1 MTAQITSPEM
11 LRHLVGFPTV
21 SRMSNLDLIGF
32 VEGYLA
38 GLGVASH
45 RVADETGQKANL
57 FATIGPADT
66 PGVCLSGHTDV
77 VPVDGQAW
85 SDDPFAMVGRDGRLY
100 GRGTVDMKGFVATVL
115 ALVPEMLAAPLKT
128 PIHLAFSYDEEV
140 GCLGVRR
147 LIAAL
152 PVRPA
157 MCIVGE
163 PTGMAPVIAHKG
175 KRSYRVEVTGFACH
189 SSQAPRGVNAVDYAA
204 ELVCHLRRLAAR
216 LRSDGPFDAGF
227 DPPHSTVHTGT
238 FAGGTALNI
247 VPDRA
252 SLEWEIRHLPDH
264 DPAPIVAEVERLARE
279 VLEPEMRA
287 TAPDC
292 AIRSTE
298 IINYPGFA
306 VPADAPVVALARN
319 LSGANAT
326 AKVAYGTEAG
336 LFQAAGIPTVV
347 CGPGSIDQAHKPD
360 EFIALDQIA
369 ACETFLR
376 RLIRRLSD

>member
-1 MTAQITSPEM
+1 
-11 LRHLVGFPTV
+11 
-21 SRMSNLDLIGF
+21 
-32 VEGYLA
+32 
-38 GLGVASH
+38 
-45 RVADETGQKANL
+45 
-57 FATIGPADT
+57 
-66 PGVCLSGHTDV
+66 
-77 VPVDGQAW
+77 
-85 SDDPFAMVGRDGRLY
+85 
-100 GRGTVDMKGFVATVL
+100 
-115 ALVPEMLAAPLKT
+115 
-128 PIHLAFSYDEEV
+128 
-140 GCLGVRR
+140 
-147 LIAAL
+147 
-152 PVRPA
+152 
-157 MCIVGE
+157 
-163 PTGMAPVIAHKG
+163 
-175 KRSYRVEVTGFACH
+175 
-189 SSQAPRGVNAVDYAA
+189 
-204 ELVCHLRRLAAR
+204 
-216 LRSDGPFDAGF
+216 F

-238 FAGGTALNI
+238 FAGGTAPNT
-247 VPDRA
+247 VPHRA
-252 SLEWEIRHLPDH
+252 SLEWESRHLPDH
-264 DPAPIVAEVERLARE
+264 DPEHIVAEVERLARE
-279 VLEPEMRA
+279 VLEPEMRT